1 MKLFTIADLHL
12 SLRTDKPM
20 DVFPGW
26 ADYVERLEANWRKLV
41 SPEDV
46 VVIPGDISWEMD
58 LEKCRD
64 DFAFLDS
71 LPGQK
76 LLMKG
81 NHDYWWTTKKKMDAF
96 LADNDFSSLHILFNN
111 AYRFGDYTIVGT
123 RGWFYDAEHD
133 PGNKVLLREAG
144 RLRLSIAAGRA
155 LGGDLICFLHY
166 PPLTIN
172 QQCDE
177 IMSVL
182 KEEGITRCFYGH
194 LHGPSLS
201 LAYNGIAE
209 GTSFQLVSA
218 DYLRFC
224 PFFIEKI

>member
-1 MKLFTIADLHL
+1 
-12 SLRTDKPM
+12 M
-20 DVFPGW
+20 DVCAGW
-26 ADYVERLEANWRKLV
+26 SDYVERLEANWRKLV
-41 SPEDV
+41 SPEEV
-46 VVIPGDISWEMD
+46 FVIPGDISWEMD

-155 LGGDLICFLHY
+155 IGGELICFLHY

>member
-1 MKLFTIADLHL
+1 MSI
-12 SLRTDKPM
+12 
-20 DVFPGW
+20 
-26 ADYVERLEANWRKLV
+26 
-41 SPEDV
+41 
-46 VVIPGDISWEMD
+46 
-58 LEKCRD
+58 
-64 DFAFLDS
+64 
-71 LPGQK
+71 
-76 LLMKG
+76 
-81 NHDYWWTTKKKMDAF
+81 DA
-96 LADNDFSSLHILFNN
+96 
-111 AYRFGDYTIVGT
+111 G
-123 RGWFYDAEHD
+123 
-133 PGNKVLLREAG
+133 K
-144 RLRLSIAAGRA
+144 A
-155 LGGDLICFLHY
+155 LGGELICFLHY